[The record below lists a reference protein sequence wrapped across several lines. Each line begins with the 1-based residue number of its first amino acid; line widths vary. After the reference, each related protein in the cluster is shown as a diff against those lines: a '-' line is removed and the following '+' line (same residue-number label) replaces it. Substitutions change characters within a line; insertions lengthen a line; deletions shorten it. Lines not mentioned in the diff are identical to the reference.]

1 MTPAIGQGLT
11 DDEIKSFVDMNVKN
25 IYKKH
30 KRRGRQE
37 GQSINVGVRKPRE
50 ANDTAE
56 EEIEDHPHPF
66 HRHPRIHKDSKW
78 LCGSINFYFSRYIR
92 YLIYGINHTRIYT
105 GCFYSMTRFQQA
117 LKGGLMQIVGT

>member
-1 MTPAIGQGLT
+1 MKCDVIKGLLVPMCCVQTLMVTFLTLTLTSVVTPAIGQGLT

-66 HRHPRIHKDSKW
+66 HRHPRIHKDSK
-78 LCGSINFYFSRYIR
+78 
-92 YLIYGINHTRIYT
+92 
-105 GCFYSMTRFQQA
+105 
-117 LKGGLMQIVGT
+117 